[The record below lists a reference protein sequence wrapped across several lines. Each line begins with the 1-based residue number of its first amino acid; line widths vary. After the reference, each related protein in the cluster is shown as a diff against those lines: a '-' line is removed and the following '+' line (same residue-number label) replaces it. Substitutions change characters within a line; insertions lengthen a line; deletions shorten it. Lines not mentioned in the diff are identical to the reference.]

1 MFAVPQ
7 HQIVN
12 ANQVMGQ
19 ALSEIMEQ
27 FSMEYVT
34 VSNDMGEWLII
45 RVDNSVCVEFIGKES
60 H

>member
-7 HQIVN
+7 QQIVN

-19 ALSEIMEQ
+19 ALCEIMEQ

-34 VSNDMGEWLII
+34 VTNDLGEWMII
-45 RVDNSVCVEFIGKES
+45 RVDKSVCVEFMGKES